1 MKNPFSI
8 KFDSI
13 IKDKCNQINKP
24 IFVLTGIADYIDIS
38 LYEKNIAD
46 KETFNRE
53 GNAALFSPEWFT
65 RVFMRISLSEDFYI
79 FSHQQ
84 YSYLIEY
91 LNPDMYKDRLV
102 VIYDNL
108 RSLLPI
114 TKEMYMEKNSEDG
127 LEVRSEEMPVYH
139 AEQFKIGDN
148 YYYSVKA
155 FDEEYQS
162 IPFFTEPKELEPSPS
177 SYSNEEVIDIAS
189 NPYSLDFFINE
200 CIRTSNFRKRMI
212 VKLSAKN
219 ILGSSIEKRM
229 KYVNALLSTY
239 GGGIYTKTLENVIK
253 EYNPSE
259 ESTSLLKK
267 YWGETASF
275 RNINVYENPEMGNAT
290 TPISQGLI
298 VDTIIS
304 EYKSAKNGEIPRDI
318 FITAPTGAG
327 KSLIFQI
334 PAFYAAE
341 QGDVTI
347 VVSPLKALMND
358 QVMNL
363 KNERKYS
370 RVEFINS
377 DLNLMDRDRIID
389 RCKKGEIDVLYLSP
403 ELLLSYALSY
413 FIGERRLGLLI
424 IDEAHLIT
432 TWGRDFRVD
441 YWFLGNHLNKIRKY
455 AESSFPLVALTAT
468 AVYGGVNDMVFDS
481 INSLNMH
488 DPHKFIGEVRRSDIE
503 FVIDTHDIYKSGAFE
518 ENKITETANFIKGV
532 RELDLK
538 TIVYVPYKRHIA
550 KIEDKVT
557 DLKIDG
563 VVSYHG
569 SMIND
574 SQRFAYERFRSNQSK
589 VMVATKAFGM
599 GVDIPDIQVV
609 YHYAPSGLL
618 PDYIQEIGRAARKK
632 GMKGYAALTFSPDDL
647 RYSRQL
653 FGMSSIKTYQL
664 QEVLKKIMRHFVT
677 NGKKR
682 NMLLSS
688 NDFGYIFETGEELD
702 QKVSTALMMIEKDYL
717 LKTRFNVLI
726 ARPKRVFAC
735 VYARTNEVGMQRLKE
750 KYGDC
755 FSVIS
760 KSERIDSYN
769 IELNLDKIWSS
780 HFNEY
785 SFPQIKRDFYN
796 KKFLVSEGI
805 NLCPLVKVTH
815 RIDTKFNIVLDTVN
829 EVITAVKTAFVQLK
843 RRGGFF
849 SEKEFKTMVE
859 SLLPPKYDIDKI
871 VSFILS
877 TYSGKLIG
885 SNTLEADAFLQ
896 RRTVGFNEEYQIF
909 STSYESQFATMIKIL
924 TSLFDGKESQKAS
937 RYVAAGEIMLKNHIR
952 LGSLIEI
959 LGIGSFET
967 QGGDDPKIF
976 VRINDPR
983 KIRKDSESKDYSNFI
998 LENVKNRHKTSW
1010 EIFEHF
1016 FLNYIS
1022 NDKRWDLIEDF
1033 FLGSSNEELIERYP
1047 GGTQNHIDILSYLK
1061 ENASASED
1069 NDAISHREDSVMD
1082 GFSPRKDGY
1091 YMPDSLLTI
1100 GNKTMKITQW
1110 VTNNPVLLHRTVVE
1124 YNMVLDKSY
1133 YKVLMSRL
1141 QNNHFAYY
1149 RDFMGL
1155 RLMID
1160 YPGYDE
1166 RVQASVPYNDDPV
1179 KFYKW
1184 WKKNQEKVTL
1194 SYKEQ
1199 LILFMAVDRKNQRAL
1214 NKAHK
1219 ALIS

>member
-1 MKNPFSI
+1 M
-8 KFDSI
+8 
-13 IKDKCNQINKP
+13 
-24 IFVLTGIADYIDIS
+24 
-38 LYEKNIAD
+38 
-46 KETFNRE
+46 
-53 GNAALFSPEWFT
+53 
-65 RVFMRISLSEDFYI
+65 
-79 FSHQQ
+79 
-84 YSYLIEY
+84 
-91 LNPDMYKDRLV
+91 
-102 VIYDNL
+102 
-108 RSLLPI
+108 
-114 TKEMYMEKNSEDG
+114 
-127 LEVRSEEMPVYH
+127 
-139 AEQFKIGDN
+139 
-148 YYYSVKA
+148 
-155 FDEEYQS
+155 
-162 IPFFTEPKELEPSPS
+162 
-177 SYSNEEVIDIAS
+177 
-189 NPYSLDFFINE
+189 
-200 CIRTSNFRKRMI
+200 
-212 VKLSAKN
+212 
-219 ILGSSIEKRM
+219 
-229 KYVNALLSTY
+229 
-239 GGGIYTKTLENVIK
+239 
-253 EYNPSE
+253 
-259 ESTSLLKK
+259 
-267 YWGETASF
+267 
-275 RNINVYENPEMGNAT
+275 
-290 TPISQGLI
+290 
-298 VDTIIS
+298 
-304 EYKSAKNGEIPRDI
+304 
-318 FITAPTGAG
+318 
-327 KSLIFQI
+327 
-334 PAFYAAE
+334 
-341 QGDVTI
+341 
-347 VVSPLKALMND
+347 
-358 QVMNL
+358 
-363 KNERKYS
+363 
-370 RVEFINS
+370 
-377 DLNLMDRDRIID
+377 
-389 RCKKGEIDVLYLSP
+389 
-403 ELLLSYALSY
+403 
-413 FIGERRLGLLI
+413 
-424 IDEAHLIT
+424 
-432 TWGRDFRVD
+432 
-441 YWFLGNHLNKIRKY
+441 
-455 AESSFPLVALTAT
+455 AT
-468 AVYGGVNDMVFDS
+468 A
-481 INSLNMH
+481 
-488 DPHKFIGEVRRSDIE
+488 
-503 FVIDTHDIYKSGAFE
+503 
-518 ENKITETANFIKGV
+518 
-532 RELDLK
+532 
-538 TIVYVPYKRHIA
+538 
-550 KIEDKVT
+550 
-557 DLKIDG
+557 
-563 VVSYHG
+563 
-569 SMIND
+569 
-574 SQRFAYERFRSNQSK
+574 
-589 VMVATKAFGM
+589 
-599 GVDIPDIQVV
+599 
-609 YHYAPSGLL
+609 
-618 PDYIQEIGRAARKK
+618 
-632 GMKGYAALTFSPDDL
+632 
-647 RYSRQL
+647 